1 MELTSNHLKSAAT
14 VFFPVTLM
22 AVLNSELTIY
32 YLGKLIRFANIILFT
47 YAAHNEQH
55 EHPFRVALCPPEESK
70 SVVFSVLVL
79 TNTCSGSRFLEIC
92 RNDTVRVDQDSKD
105 VGRVSDNSLW
115 VCYEEHRLSHR
126 SSQVIQCF

>member
-22 AVLNSELTIY
+22 AVLNSALTIY

-55 EHPFRVALCPPEESK
+55 EHPFGVALCPPEESK
-70 SVVFSVLVL
+70 SVVLPLFWSLPTL
-79 TNTCSGSRFLEIC
+79 AQAAGFWRFAETTL
-92 RNDTVRVDQDSKD
+92 
-105 VGRVSDNSLW
+105 
-115 VCYEEHRLSHR
+115 
-126 SSQVIQCF
+126 